1 MAVKNIVLIGFM
13 GTGKT
18 STGRVLAQKLGAA
31 FLDLDQEIERE
42 AGMAIPD
49 KFAQKGEAYF
59 RAREHEMVERVAGRR
74 NVVISTGG
82 GTVKDPRNVAALR
95 ENGVIVCLQADVE
108 TILERTASKGE
119 RPVLDKEDQG
129 NRRLAIE
136 KLIEERRELYRQ
148 ADFSVD
154 TSKLSPLQVV
164 EEILHY
170 LKARGVVHA

>member
-1 MAVKNIVLIGFM
+1 
-13 GTGKT
+13 
-18 STGRVLAQKLGAA
+18 
-31 FLDLDQEIERE
+31 
-42 AGMAIPD
+42 
-49 KFAQKGEAYF
+49 
-59 RAREHEMVERVAGRR
+59 MVERVAGRR
-74 NVVISTGG
+74 NAVISTGG

>member
-1 MAVKNIVLIGFM
+1 M
-13 GTGKT
+13 
-18 STGRVLAQKLGAA
+18 
-31 FLDLDQEIERE
+31 
-42 AGMAIPD
+42 
-49 KFAQKGEAYF
+49 
-59 RAREHEMVERVAGRR
+59 
-74 NVVISTGG
+74 
-82 GTVKDPRNVAALR
+82 R

-170 LKARGVVHA
+170 LKARGVIHA